1 MCVDRP
7 VLSLDRP
14 FTYSLD
20 ASLGAGVGSL
30 VQVPFHGRATRGW
43 VLGPTDD
50 VPARMLAVKKVVS
63 PVRFFDAPML
73 ELSRWMA
80 ERYVAPLATCI
91 ARLSPPRVASEE
103 KRSLEGRE
111 TSGGLAEAFSGRGP
125 LPLPQRDS
133 RAVRAA
139 GSQPPHTLLRG
150 PLPTPSA
157 SAASDFDRYRRGA
170 SLVAALRSGSSGV
183 FVVRPAPL
191 DEQVLA
197 VEAVRLA
204 IAAGRTA
211 IVLVPEAEPVPAT
224 ASAVVE
230 ACGDDAVVFLGGSER
245 MRYRT
250 WLAIRA
256 GRYRVVVGSRAAVFA
271 PVRDLGLIWI
281 SRESHPGHREE
292 RSPATNAR
300 DVAVA
305 RARLEG
311 AVCAMSALCPSG
323 EAVALGA
330 AEVAPLRRAW
340 PPVEVVRPGPEGR
353 APRLVAALKEARRV
367 FLYSPLPGYGVA
379 RVCRS
384 CGEPARCAA
393 CGGML
398 RQERGEV
405 RCVVCETPGR
415 CANCGGSA
423 FGMVR
428 GGAERVEEWAG
439 RVAGVPVRRA
449 APRGAAAG
457 SRADGENPDDI
468 ASLLDE
474 GILVG
479 GPEAVKDL
487 QPPELDL
494 VGILDADLAARRP
507 GLAAGERSLAPWMEA
522 AAWAGTRG
530 RVIAQSS
537 RPNDPMVQAL
547 VAGNPSRFHRA
558 DLPRRAAAGF
568 PAGFPVFR
576 VAGASGLVDALAEL
590 GPVTLLTSGLGD
602 KTVCLVTVRPEDV
615 GRFGRALRDLAV
627 HGTVTRVEAEPH
639 L

>member
-7 VLSLDRP
+7 LLSLDRP

-43 VLGPTDD
+43 VLGATDD
-50 VPARMLAVKKVVS
+50 VPDRMLAVKKVVS
-63 PVRFFDAPML
+63 PVRFFEARML

-103 KRSLEGRE
+103 KAVHEGAK
-111 TSGGLAEAFSGRGP
+111 TSGGLAKATSGRGP
-125 LPLPQRDS
+125 LPLPQRES
-133 RAVRAA
+133 GAVRAA
-139 GSQPPHTLLRG
+139 GPQPPDTLLRG

-157 SAASDFDRYRRGA
+157 SVASDFDRYGRGA

-191 DEQVLA
+191 DEQLLA
-197 VEAVRLA
+197 VEAVRLTL
-204 IAAGRTA
+204 AAGRTA

-224 ASAVVE
+224 ASAVAE
-230 ACGDDAVVFLGGSER
+230 AFVDDAVLFLGGSER
-245 MRYRT
+245 MRYRA
-250 WLAIRA
+250 WLAIGA

-271 PVRDLGLIWI
+271 PLRDLGLIWI

-292 RSPATNAR
+292 RSPATHAR

-305 RARLEG
+305 RAGLEG
-311 AVCAMSALCPSG
+311 AVCAMSALCPTG

-330 AEVAPLRRAW
+330 PEVAPVRRAW

-353 APRLVAALKEARRV
+353 APRLIAALKEARRG

-398 RQERGEV
+398 RQERGQI
-405 RCVVCETPGR
+405 RCVVCESPGR
-415 CANCGGSA
+415 CANCGGTA
-423 FGMVR
+423 FGMLR

-439 RVAGVPVRRA
+439 RVAGAQVRRA
-449 APRGAAAG
+449 PPRDTAAG
-457 SRADGENPDDI
+457 SPANGEGPVEI
-468 ASLLDE
+468 ASLLHG

-479 GPEAVKDL
+479 GPEAVKDIP
-487 QPPELDL
+487 PPELDL

-507 GLAAGERSLAPWMEA
+507 GLASGERSLALWMEA
-522 AAWAGTRG
+522 AAWAGSRG
-530 RVIAQSS
+530 RVVVQSS
-537 RPNDPMVQAL
+537 QPNDPMVQAL

-576 VAGASGLVDALAEL
+576 VTGATGLEDALADL
-590 GPVTLLTSGLGD
+590 RPVTLLTSGLED
-602 KTVCLVTVRPEDV
+602 RTVCLVTVRPEDV
-615 GRFGRALRDLAV
+615 RGFGRALRELAV
-627 HGTVTRVEAEPH
+627 RGTVTRVEAEPH

>member
-1 MCVDRP
+1 VCVDRP
-7 VLSLDRP
+7 LLSLDRP

-20 ASLGAGVGSL
+20 ASLAAGVGSL

-50 VPARMLAVKKVVS
+50 VPDRMLAVKKVVS
-63 PVRFFDAPML
+63 PVRFFDARML

-91 ARLSPPRVASEE
+91 SRLAPPRVASEE
-103 KRSLEGRE
+103 
-111 TSGGLAEAFSGRGP
+111 
-125 LPLPQRDS
+125 
-133 RAVRAA
+133 RAVPGGAPA
-139 GSQPPHTLLRG
+139 LGGHAPPPGTR
-150 PLPTPSA
+150 
-157 SAASDFDRYRRGA
+157 FDSYRRGP
-170 SLVAALRSGSSGV
+170 SLVEALRSGSGGV
-183 FVVRPAPL
+183 FVVRPAPQ
-191 DEQVLA
+191 DEQALA

-204 IAAGRTA
+204 LAAGRTA
-211 IVLVPEAEPVPAT
+211 IVLGPEAEPVPAT
-224 ASAVVE
+224 ASAVVD
-230 ACGDDAVVFLGGSER
+230 ACPDDAVLFLGGSER

-250 WLAIRA
+250 WLAIGT

-271 PVRDLGLIWI
+271 PVRDLGLIWV

-292 RSPATNAR
+292 RSPATHAR

-311 AVCAMSALCPSG
+311 AVCAMSALCPTG
-323 EAVALGA
+323 EAVTLGVP
-330 AEVAPLRRAW
+330 EVAPLRRAW

-353 APRLVAALKEARRV
+353 APRLVAALKEARRG

-384 CGEPARCAA
+384 CGEPARCSA

-405 RCVVCETPGR
+405 RCVVCESPGR
-415 CANCGGSA
+415 CANCGGTA
-423 FGMVR
+423 FGMLR

-439 RVAGVPVRRA
+439 RVASVPVRRA

-457 SRADGENPDDI
+457 SGADGEEPVDI

-487 QPPELDL
+487 PPPDLDL

-507 GLAAGERSLAPWMEA
+507 GLASGERSLALWMEA
-522 AAWAGTRG
+522 AAWAGSRG
-530 RVIAQSS
+530 RVVVQSS

-547 VAGNPSRFHRA
+547 VAGNPGRFHRA
-558 DLPRRAAAGF
+558 DLPRRAAGGF

-576 VAGASGLVDALAEL
+576 VAGPSGLEDALAEL
-590 GPVTLLTSGLGD
+590 RPVTLLTSGLGD
-602 KTVCLVTVRPEDV
+602 QTVCLVTVRPGDV